1 MARGDVAVFDRFARY
16 YDFVMPGAK
25 ATQLGRALDLADRP
39 VARLVDLGGG
49 TGRATQA
56 LSADERVVLDAAR
69 GMLERARSHDLA
81 CVQGDASRL
90 PLTDGSVDAITIV
103 DALHHVYDWDG
114 VFTEAF
120 RVLGPGGVFVVSDF
134 DPTTLLGRGL
144 VAAEHLVGF
153 ESRFLSPRR
162 LCEHLESVGFETVVL
177 DTGFGY
183 TVAGVVPKRE
193 SRNHST
199 PEE

>member
-1 MARGDVAVFDRFARY
+1 MASGDVAVFDRFARY

-39 VARLVDLGGG
+39 IDRLVDLGGG
-49 TGRATQA
+49 TGRAAQA
-56 LSADERVVLDAAR
+56 LSADERIVLDAAR
-69 GMLERARSHDLA
+69 GMLERALRHDLA

-90 PLTDGSVDAITIV
+90 PLTNDSVDAITIV
-103 DALHHVYDWDG
+103 DALHHMFDWED
-114 VFTEAF
+114 VFAEAF
-120 RVLGPGGVFVVSDF
+120 RALRPGGVFVISDF

-153 ESRFLSPRR
+153 ESRFLSPEQ
-162 LCEHLESVGFETVVL
+162 LCERLEAVGFETVVL

-183 TVAGVVPKRE
+183 TVAGLVPKQE
-193 SRNHST
+193 GRNHSLLDG
-199 PEE
+199 